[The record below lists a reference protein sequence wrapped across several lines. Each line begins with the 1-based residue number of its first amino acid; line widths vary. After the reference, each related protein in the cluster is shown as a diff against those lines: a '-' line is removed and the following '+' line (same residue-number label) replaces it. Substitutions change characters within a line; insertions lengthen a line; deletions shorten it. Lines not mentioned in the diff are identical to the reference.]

1 MNTNLTEQD
10 KALAIVGYILPFLFF
25 VPLLGENKG
34 NDYVK
39 FHANQQLNLLLYW
52 VVGQL
57 ALWIL
62 AFLLI
67 GFLLMPFYILAGLAL
82 TVIGALSASKGE
94 TKPLPLIGK
103 FKLLS

>member
-1 MNTNLTEQD
+1 MTTNLTEQD

-25 VPLLGENKG
+25 IPLLLENKG
-34 NDYVK
+34 NEYVK

-57 ALWIL
+57 VIWVLK
-62 AFLLI
+62 FLLI
-67 GFLLMPFYILAGLAL
+67 GFLLNPFYIVAGLIL
-82 TVIGALSASKGE
+82 TVAGVLSASGGG
-94 TKPLPLIGK
+94 TKPLPLIGR